1 MKPVMAQVQS
11 LDDLLK
17 DIVDKQTIMN
27 NFNRDKWRIYG
38 VVPSLQTQIR
48 NVNFMIGEI
57 TRDTGRTYR
66 EVILLQSM
74 IESTFVMMAVWEKIE
89 IINNLL
95 ISHKIMR

>member
-57 TRDTGRTYR
+57 TRDTRRTYR